1 MSKVIVTA
9 AITGS
14 IHTPT
19 MSEYLPITADEIAE
33 DAVRAYQAGAAVVHI
48 HARDPKTGMPTAD
61 LGIFE
66 EIISKIKARCNVI
79 ICITTGGGMGQTVEQ
94 RGAAVKK
101 FSPELASLNA
111 GSINFSLFHAIDAF
125 KEFRHPWEKQYLAM
139 SEDYIF
145 PNTFKTLREFSTF
158 FREENTRPEF
168 EIYDAGMLN
177 NLTFLIQ
184 KGYVEKPVYLQFV
197 LGILGGMQ
205 PTLNNLLF
213 LYNSAK
219 ELIGD
224 FNWSVCAAGRHQMS
238 MCTAALLMRGN
249 VRVGLEDNLYL
260 EKGIKARSSADQVAK
275 IIRIAK
281 ELGIDPATPDEARQI
296 LRLKGT
302 DKS

>member
-33 DAVRAYQAGAAVVHI
+33 DAIRAHQAGAAVVHI
-48 HARDPKTGMPTAD
+48 HARDPKTGMPSAD

-66 EIISKIKARCNVI
+66 EIIGRIKARCNAVI
-79 ICITTGGGMGQTVEQ
+79 CVTTGGGLGQTVEQ

-177 NLTFLIQ
+177 NLAFLIQ

-205 PTLNNLLF
+205 PTMNNLLF

-219 ELIGD
+219 ELFGE
-224 FNWSVCAAGRHQMS
+224 FNWSVCAAGRHQMN

-260 EKGIKARSSADQVAK
+260 EKGVKAKSSAEQVAK

-281 ELGIDPATPDEARQI
+281 ELGIEPATSDEARKI
-296 LRLKGT
+296 LKLKGNG
-302 DKS
+302 